1 LSATS
6 ATRPHTEPRPG
17 QARPKVAKARLRSC
31 VACRQKSAPGDLTR
45 WVLAGE
51 GSVLPDLGQGDFGR
65 GAWLHPVPG
74 CLKKAPG
81 GFARSFK
88 TPINSSPTELAELL
102 GAAADRRILALLAS
116 AHRSRKLAVGRTAVE
131 NEIGA
136 DRCRLLVVA
145 TDAKSAAKATAV
157 QQVVAAGGAVGWGT
171 KDVLGGL
178 VGRNE
183 AGLLAVTDDGLAC
196 AVKTTIAMAHSARSA
211 AIGGARS
218 AAIGGARLAADGA
231 LGAAASRQRDS
242 QRKVQKKSSTE
253 VG

>member
-1 LSATS
+1 MSATS

-17 QARPKVAKARLRSC
+17 QDRRKVAKARLRSC
-31 VACRQKSAPGDLTR
+31 VACREKSAPGELTR

-65 GAWLHPVPG
+65 GAWLHPVPS

-102 GAAADRRILALLAS
+102 GSAADRRVLALLAS

-131 NEIGA
+131 KEIEA
-136 DRCRLLVVA
+136 NRCRLLVVA
-145 TDAKSAAKATAV
+145 TDAKSAAKATEV
-157 QQVVAAGGAVGWGT
+157 QKVVASGGAVGWGT

-178 VGRNE
+178 TGRNE
-183 AGLLAVTDDGLAC
+183 AGLLAVTDDGLAS
-196 AVKTTIAMAHSARSA
+196 AVKATIAMAHSARLA
-211 AIGGARS
+211 ASGS
-218 AAIGGARLAADGA
+218 ARLAVSGA
-231 LGAAASRQRDS
+231 SGATVARQRDS

>member
-1 LSATS
+1 MSATS
-6 ATRPHTEPRPG
+6 ATRPHTEPKPG
-17 QARPKVAKARLRSC
+17 VKQDRPKVAKARLRSC
-31 VACRQKSAPGDLTR
+31 VACRTKSAPGDLTR

-74 CLKKAPG
+74 CLKKAAG
-81 GFARSFK
+81 GFSRSFK

-102 GAAADRRILALLAS
+102 SSAADRRVLALLAS

-131 NEIGA
+131 KEIEA

-145 TDAKSAAKATAV
+145 TDAKSAAKATQVQKAV
-157 QQVVAAGGAVGWGT
+157 ASGGAVGWGT
-171 KDVLGGL
+171 KDILGGL

-183 AGLLAVTDDGLAC
+183 AGLLAVTDDGLAN
-196 AVKTTIAMAHSARSA
+196 AVKTTIAMAHCARSA

-218 AAIGGARLAADGA
+218 AAADGA
-231 LGAAASRQRDS
+231 RAAASGASKAAAQRDS